1 MGNNAQAL
9 QILCVCMLV
18 GSNGL
23 VDPSAQVG
31 HTGIHSRGTH
41 VAVRGAPGHNTH
53 KGPHSTVLTDQRATR
68 VTLTGGHS
76 RSTSTDH
83 GISDSVITP
92 VLLALSRAEQ
102 RQGGLLEVAGA

>member
-1 MGNNAQAL
+1 MGNNARAL
-9 QILCVCMLV
+9 QILCVCTLV

-23 VDPSAQVG
+23 VNPAAQVG
-31 HTGIHSRGTH
+31 HTGVHGRGTH

-53 KGPHSTVLTDQRATR
+53 KGPHSTVLTDQRATG

-76 RSTSTDH
+76 RSTGTDH

-102 RQGGLLEVAGA
+102 RQAGLLEVAGA